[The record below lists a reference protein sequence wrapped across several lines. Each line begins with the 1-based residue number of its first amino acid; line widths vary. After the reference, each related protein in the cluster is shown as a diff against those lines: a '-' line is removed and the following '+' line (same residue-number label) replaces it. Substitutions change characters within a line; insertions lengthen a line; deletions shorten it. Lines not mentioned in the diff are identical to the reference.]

1 MNDDTSQDEKAP
13 EVDLNTEDL
22 VDDLAPPD
30 LDEEVLDEEVLDE
43 EVLDEE
49 VLDADVDG
57 DLDGDLDDET
67 VLDGEVIELDTITEV
82 LVDPA
87 AAVAERVGES
97 PRAKRS
103 DDDDDEVVDLDE
115 ELHPDDVETPLDAL
129 LEEKT
134 ASAKMEDD
142 EEELEEEEPE
152 GAEPGDGPSRIAPRR
167 PTEFHCSSCFLL
179 LPRSQLADEEKMLCR
194 DCV

>member
-1 MNDDTSQDEKAP
+1 MTDDIFQDEKAP
-13 EVDLNTEDL
+13 EVELNAEDL
-22 VDDLAPPD
+22 VDDLAPAD
-30 LDEEVLDEEVLDE
+30 LDEEALDEEALDE
-43 EVLDEE
+43 
-49 VLDADVDG
+49 DVDT
-57 DLDGDLDDET
+57 DLDDEA
-67 VLDGEVIELDTITEV
+67 VLDEEVIELDTITEV
-82 LVDPA
+82 LIDPA
-87 AAVAERVGES
+87 AAIVDPPRAS

-103 DDDDDEVVDLDE
+103 DDDDDDVVDLDE

-142 EEELEEEEPE
+142 EEDLEEEEPE

>member
-1 MNDDTSQDEKAP
+1 MSDDTFQDEKAP
-13 EVDLNTEDL
+13 EVDLNAEDL
-22 VDDLAPPD
+22 VDDLAPSD
-30 LDEEVLDEEVLDE
+30 LDEGVLDDEVLDD
-43 EVLDEE
+43 
-49 VLDADVDG
+49 DVDG
-57 DLDGDLDDET
+57 DLGGDLDEQLGDEA
-67 VLDGEVIELDTITEV
+67 VLDGEVIEMDTITEV
-82 LVDPA
+82 LIDPA
-87 AAVAERVGES
+87 APVIETPGES
-97 PRAKRS
+97 PRSKRS
-103 DDDDDEVVDLDE
+103 DDDDDDVVDLDE

>member
-1 MNDDTSQDEKAP
+1 MTDDIFQDEKAP
-13 EVDLNTEDL
+13 EVDLHAEDL
-22 VDDLAPPD
+22 VDDLAPAD
-30 LDEEVLDEEVLDE
+30 LDEEVLDEVVLDE
-43 EVLDEE
+43 DVLDE
-49 VLDADVDG
+49 DVDT
-57 DLDGDLDDET
+57 DLAGDLDDEA
-67 VLDGEVIELDTITEV
+67 VLDGDVIELDTITDV
-82 LVDPA
+82 IVDPA
-87 AAVAERVGES
+87 AAIVEPPGAS

-103 DDDDDEVVDLDE
+103 DDDDDDVVDLDE

-142 EEELEEEEPE
+142 EEDLEEEEPE